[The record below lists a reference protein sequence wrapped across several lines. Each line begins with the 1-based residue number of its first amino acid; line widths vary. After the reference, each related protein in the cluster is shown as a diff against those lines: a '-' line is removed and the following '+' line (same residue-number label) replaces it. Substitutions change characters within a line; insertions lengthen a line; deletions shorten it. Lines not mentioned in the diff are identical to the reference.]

1 MDAPTLKRA
10 ANAVTMGIGGLLW
23 LAAIL
28 FMAQTAQNSEQF
40 SRLHPWIL
48 MINIAGLA
56 VLVGLL
62 ATKLAQLIRDW
73 RGHVIGSRLKAR
85 MVWIFGVLATLP
97 ILLVYFFAVQFLN
110 RGIDSWFNVEIRR
123 SLDDALVLSRSAL
136 EVRMRE
142 HLADSALAAEQLGMS
157 GDAMFGLLE
166 SLRRQVG
173 ALELTVATEAG
184 TIMAVSKGLS
194 ADIVP
199 EDVPGEVL
207 LQLRQGKPFVSLEP
221 QQEGGYLIR
230 TAVSI
235 GRSDV
240 GGRERLVLQG
250 LYPVAE
256 RLGALADTVQAAYQQ
271 FGEKD
276 YLRQPL
282 KASFILTLT
291 VVLLLSLLAAWYGAI
306 FTAQRL
312 VQPIQDLVQGTRA
325 VAQGDLDTKLP
336 LTSHDEMGFLVHSF
350 NDMTKR
356 LRRAR
361 EDQRRAQQAAETER
375 ANLAVILARLS
386 TGVIS
391 LEHDWRVRTVN
402 RAASMILGVDL
413 ETRVGTTFDGSSAEP
428 QALLRQFAEACR
440 QRSAG
445 GADEW
450 REQFTFH
457 AATGRRILMC
467 ACTPLPAEG
476 DEPGGYVLVFDDITV
491 MLRAQRE
498 AAWGEVARRLAHEI
512 KNPLTPIRLSA
523 ERMRHRLL
531 PTMSDPRDAQ
541 MLERATETII
551 QQVEAMKEM
560 VNAFSEYAR
569 APRLEMASVEL
580 NRMVTEV
587 ADLYQAQG
595 AMRGLRL
602 DVVLDPSL
610 GTVVADA
617 GRLRQLLNN
626 LITNAVEA
634 LEGQGQGQGQGQG
647 TISVSTRRALRGE
660 TEVAEIAVEDDG
672 PGFQR
677 EMIGQVFDPYV
688 TTKAKGTGL
697 GLAIVRKI
705 VEEHGGHIEAG
716 NRATGGARVCVDL
729 PLADPATANGRPGT
743 GGTTAQSTTNNDTR
757 GRGTF
762 EPRRERA

>member
-1 MDAPTLKRA
+1 MDASTLRRA
-10 ANAVTMGIGGLLW
+10 ASAATMGLGGLLW

-48 MINIAGLA
+48 AINIAGLV
-56 VLVGLL
+56 VLLGLL
-62 ATKLAQLIRDW
+62 ATKLTQLIRDW

-85 MVWIFGVLATLP
+85 MVWTFGVLATLP

-110 RGIDSWFNVEIRR
+110 RGIDSWFNVEIRK

-142 HLADSALAAEQLGMS
+142 HLADTQLIADEIGLAGASMP
-157 GDAMFGLLE
+157 GLLE
-166 SLRRQVG
+166 SMRRQVG
-173 ALELTVATEAG
+173 AIELTVATESG
-184 TIMAVSKGLS
+184 SVVAVSKGLS
-194 ADIVP
+194 SDIVP

-207 LQLRQGKPFVSLEP
+207 LQVRQGQPFVSLEP

-230 TAVSI
+230 TAVPM
-235 GRSDV
+235 
-240 GGRERLVLQG
+240 GGTPVPGQERLVLQSM
-250 LYPVAE
+250 YPVAE

-276 YLRQPL
+276 YLRRPL

-325 VAQGDLDTKLP
+325 VAQGDLDTRLP

-350 NDMTKR
+350 NDMIKR
-356 LRRAR
+356 LRTAR
-361 EDQRRAQQAAETER
+361 EEQRRAQLAAEAER

-402 RAASMILGVDL
+402 RAASMILGENL
-413 ETRVGTTFDGSSAEP
+413 EARVGAALDAADGDP
-428 QALLRQFAEACR
+428 QSLASQFAEACH
-440 QRSAG
+440 QRFAT
-445 GADEW
+445 GATEW
-450 REQFTFH
+450 REQFTFQTG
-457 AATGRRILMC
+457 AGRRILMC
-467 ACTPLPAEG
+467 ACTPLPVEG
-476 DEPGGYVLVFDDITV
+476 EAPGGYVLVFDDITV
-491 MLRAQRE
+491 MLQAQRE

-523 ERMRHRLL
+523 ERMRQKLM
-531 PTMSDPRDAQ
+531 PAMTDPKDAQ
-541 MLERATETII
+541 MLERATETIV

-569 APRLEMASVEL
+569 APRLELATVAL
-580 NRMVTEV
+580 NKLVIEV
-587 ADLYQAQG
+587 SDLYRAQG
-595 AMRGLRL
+595 AIRGVRL
-602 DVVLDPSL
+602 KVDLDPTID
-610 GTVVADA
+610 TVVADP

-626 LITNAVEA
+626 LLTNAVEA
-634 LEGQGQGQGQGQG
+634 LEGQADGS
-647 TISVSTRRALRGE
+647 IAISTRRIVRGE
-660 TEVAEIAVEDDG
+660 TDVARIIVDDNG

-677 EMIGQVFDPYV
+677 DLIGQVFDPYV

-705 VEEHGGHIEAG
+705 VEEHGGHIEAA
-716 NRATGGARVCVDL
+716 NRAGGGAQVRIDL
-729 PLADPATANGRPGT
+729 PLGEAGAEIA
-743 GGTTAQSTTNNDTR
+743 R
-757 GRGTF
+757 GRGQA
-762 EPRRERA
+762 EQRRERA

>member
-1 MDAPTLKRA
+1 MDAPALKRA
-10 ANAVTMGIGGLLW
+10 ASAVIMGLGGLLW

-48 MINIAGLA
+48 GINIAGLV

-62 ATKLAQLIRDW
+62 ATKLTQLIRDW

-97 ILLVYFFAVQFLN
+97 ILLVYFFAVQFLSQ
-110 RGIDSWFNVEIRR
+110 GIDSWFNVEIRK

-142 HLADSALAAEQLGMS
+142 HLADSELIADEIGVAGSTMP
-157 GDAMFGLLE
+157 GLLE
-166 SLRRQVG
+166 TMRRQVG
-173 ALELTVATEAG
+173 AVELTVATESG
-184 TIMAVSKGLS
+184 RIISVSKGS
-194 ADIVP
+194 SSDIVP

-207 LQLRQGKPFVSLEP
+207 LQVRQGQPFVSLEP

-230 TAVSI
+230 TAVPI
-235 GRSDV
+235 GDAPGLGS
-240 GGRERLVLQG
+240 ERLVLQSI
-250 LYPVAE
+250 YPVAE
-256 RLGALADTVQAAYQQ
+256 RLGALADTVQAAYKQ

-325 VAQGDLDTKLP
+325 VAQGDLDTRLP

-356 LRRAR
+356 LRKAR

-391 LEHDWRVRTVN
+391 LEPDWRVRTAN
-402 RAASMILGVDL
+402 RAAGMILAEDI
-413 ETRVGTTFDGSSAEP
+413 EARVGAPLATVGVEP
-428 QALLRQFAEACR
+428 HSLARQFADAC
-440 QRSAG
+440 QQHFAG
-445 GADEW
+445 GPAEW
-450 REQFTFH
+450 REQFTFQTG
-457 AATGRRILMC
+457 AGRRILMC
-467 ACTPLPAEG
+467 ACTPLPVEG
-476 DEPGGYVLVFDDITV
+476 DAPGGYVLVFDDITA
-491 MLRAQRE
+491 MLQAQRE

-523 ERMRHRLL
+523 ERLRHKLL
-531 PTMSDPRDAQ
+531 PVMADPKDAQ
-541 MLERATETII
+541 MLERATETIV

-569 APRLEMASVEL
+569 APRLEMATVDL

-587 ADLYQAQG
+587 SDLYRAQG
-595 AMRGLRL
+595 AIRGVRFA
-602 DVVLDPSL
+602 VQLDPAIES
-610 GTVVADA
+610 VVADP

-626 LITNAVEA
+626 LLTNAVEA
-634 LEGQGQGQGQGQG
+634 LEGQADGA
-647 TISVSTRRALRGE
+647 IAVSTRRVLRGE
-660 TEVAEIAVEDDG
+660 TEVALVTVEDNG

-677 EMIGQVFDPYV
+677 ELIGQVFDPYV

-705 VEEHGGHIEAG
+705 VEEHGGHIEAD
-716 NRATGGARVCVDL
+716 NRAAGGAQVRIDL
-729 PLADPATANGRPGT
+729 PLRDAVAVV
-743 GGTTAQSTTNNDTR
+743 TAQGR
-757 GRGTF
+757 GRI

>member
-1 MDAPTLKRA
+1 MRRYA
-10 ANAVTMGIGGLLW
+10 ASIVMAVGGLLW

-40 SRLHPWIL
+40 GRLHPWIL
-48 MINIAGLA
+48 MINVAGLV
-56 VLVGLL
+56 VLLALL
-62 ATKLAQLIRDW
+62 ATKLAQLVRDW

-142 HLADSALAAEQLGMS
+142 QLASTELVADELANVGEA
-157 GDAMFGLLE
+157 APGLLE
-166 SLRRQVG
+166 SLRQQVG

-184 TIMAVSKGLS
+184 SLIAVSKGLS
-194 ADIVP
+194 ADLVP
-199 EDVPGEVL
+199 EALPDELL
-207 LQLRQGKPFVSLEP
+207 LQVRQGRPFVSLEP
-221 QQEGGYLIR
+221 QSNGGYLVR
-230 TAVSI
+230 TAVPL
-235 GRSDV
+235 RS
-240 GGRERLVLQG
+240 GIAGTTRLVLQAV
-250 LYPVAE
+250 YPVAE
-256 RLGALADTVQAAYQQ
+256 RLGALADTVQNAYQQ
-271 FGEKD
+271 YGEKD
-276 YLRQPL
+276 YLRGPL

-312 VQPIQDLVQGTRA
+312 VQPIQDLVKGTRA
-325 VAQGDLDTKLP
+325 VAQGDLDTRLP

-361 EDQRRAQQAAETER
+361 EAQRSAQQDAETER

-386 TGVIS
+386 TGVIA
-391 LEHDWRVRTVN
+391 LEPDLRVRTFN
-402 RAASMILGVDL
+402 RAASTILGDDL
-413 ETRVGTTFDGSSAEP
+413 NPRIGQPLDQLGTPDDLLGQFSAACHARLHAGE
-428 QALLRQFAEACR
+428 AEWRGQFAF
-440 QRSAG
+440 QAG
-445 GADEW
+445 S
-450 REQFTFH
+450 
-457 AATGRRILMC
+457 GRRVLMC
-467 ACTPLPAEG
+467 GCTPLPREDG
-476 DEPGGYVLVFDDITV
+476 EPGGFVLVFDDITV
-491 MLRAQRE
+491 MLQAQRE

-523 ERMRHRLL
+523 ERMRHKLR
-531 PTMSDPRDAQ
+531 PSMTDKDAQ
-541 MLERATETII
+541 VLDRGTDTIV

-569 APRLEMASVEL
+569 APRFEMTSVDL
-580 NRMVTEV
+580 NALVREV
-587 ADLYQAQG
+587 ADLYRAQEG
-595 AMRGLRL
+595 RRRMRLTVRE
-602 DVVLDPSL
+602 DPAVA
-610 GTVVADA
+610 TIVADQ
-617 GRLRQLLNN
+617 GRLRQLLHN
-626 LITNAVEA
+626 LLTNAVEA
-634 LEGQGQGQGQGQG
+634 LEGQANGE
-647 TISVSTRRALRGE
+647 IVLATRLARRGSD
-660 TEVAEIAVEDDG
+660 EVAEITIEDNG

-677 EMIGQVFDPYV
+677 ELIAQVFDPYV

-705 VEEHGGHIEAG
+705 IEEHGGHIEAE
-716 NRATGGARVCVDL
+716 NRVEGGARIRIDL
-729 PLADPATANGRPGT
+729 PVAETPRQERAELGERRT
-743 GGTTAQSTTNNDTR
+743 
-757 GRGTF
+757 

>member
-1 MDAPTLKRA
+1 MDAPSLKRA
-10 ANAVTMGIGGLLW
+10 ASAAVMGVGGLLW

-48 MINIAGLA
+48 MINAAGLV

-62 ATKLAQLIRDW
+62 GAKLTQLVRDW

-110 RGIDSWFNVEIRR
+110 RGIDSWFNVEIRK

-136 EVRMRE
+136 ETRMRE
-142 HLADSALAAEQLGMS
+142 HLADTELVAEELATVGGAS
-157 GDAMFGLLE
+157 PGLLE

-173 ALELTVATEAG
+173 AVEIIVATESGAVV
-184 TIMAVSKGLS
+184 AVSTGLS
-194 ADIVP
+194 SEIVP
-199 EDVPGEVL
+199 DEVPSEVL
-207 LQLRQGKPFVSLEP
+207 MQLRQRRPFVSLEP
-221 QQEGGYLIR
+221 QAGGGYLVR
-230 TAVSI
+230 TAVPLGETVP
-235 GRSDV
+235 GRQ
-240 GGRERLVLQG
+240 RLAVQAM
-250 LYPVAE
+250 YPVAQ

-276 YLRQPL
+276 YLRKPL

-312 VQPIQDLVQGTRA
+312 VQPIQDLVKGTRA
-325 VAQGDLDTKLP
+325 VAEGDLDTRLP

-386 TGVIS
+386 TGVVS
-391 LEHDWRVRTVN
+391 LEPDLRVRTAN
-402 RAASMILGVDL
+402 RAASMILGSDL
-413 ETRVGTTFDGSSAEP
+413 EAAVGSRLADLGAEDG
-428 QALLRQFAEACR
+428 LLRQFAE
-440 QRSAG
+440 SARARLAAG
-445 GADEW
+445 DVEW
-450 REQFTFH
+450 REQFTFQ
-457 AATGRRILMC
+457 AGMGRRVIMC
-467 ACTPLPAEG
+467 ACTPLPSEG
-476 DEPGGYVLVFDDITV
+476 DAPGGFVLVFDDITV
-491 MLRAQRE
+491 MLQAQRE

-523 ERMRHRLL
+523 ERMRHKLL
-531 PTMSDPRDAQ
+531 PSMGEKDAQ
-541 MLERATETII
+541 ILDRGTETIV
-551 QQVEAMKEM
+551 QQDEAMKEM

-569 APRLEMASVEL
+569 APRFEMASL
-580 NRMVTEV
+580 NLNNLVTEV
-587 ADLYQAQG
+587 TDLYRAQVVG
-595 AMRGLRL
+595 RGVHLN
-602 DVVLDPSL
+602 VSLDPGLTS
-610 GTVVADA
+610 VVADQ
-617 GRLRQLLNN
+617 GRLRQLLHN
-626 LITNAVEA
+626 LLINAVEA
-634 LEGQGQGQGQGQG
+634 LEGQPGG
-647 TISVSTRRALRGE
+647 
-660 TEVAEIAVEDDG
+660 EIAVTTRLGQRDGDEIAEIEVEDNG

-677 EMIGQVFDPYV
+677 ELIGQIFDPYV

-705 VEEHGGHIEAG
+705 VEEHGGHIEAD
-716 NRATGGARVCVDL
+716 NRAVGGARVRIDL
-729 PLADPATANGRPGT
+729 PLSATTKGQAAPREPRRP
-743 GGTTAQSTTNNDTR
+743 
-757 GRGTF
+757 

>member
-10 ANAVTMGIGGLLW
+10 ANAAVMGVGGLLW

-48 MINIAGLA
+48 AINIAGLV

-62 ATKLAQLIRDW
+62 AVKVTQLVRDW

-142 HLADSALAAEQLGMS
+142 HLAATEVMADEISANG
-157 GDAMFGLLE
+157 GPTPGLLE

-173 ALELTVATEAG
+173 ALELTVASESGAV
-184 TIMAVSKGLS
+184 IAVSKGLS
-194 ADIVP
+194 SDVVP
-199 EDVPGEVL
+199 ELVPDEVL
-207 LQLRQGKPFVSLEP
+207 LQIKQGRPFVSLEP
-221 QQEGGYLIR
+221 QIEGGYLIR
-230 TAVSI
+230 TAVSL
-235 GRSDV
+235 GPGMPGQD
-240 GGRERLVLQG
+240 RLVLQAV
-250 LYPVAE
+250 YQVAE
-256 RLGALADTVQAAYQQ
+256 RLGALADTVQAAYKQ

-276 YLRQPL
+276 YLRKPL

-312 VQPIQDLVQGTRA
+312 VQPIQDLVKGTRA
-325 VAQGDLDTKLP
+325 VAQGDLDMRLP

-361 EDQRRAQQAAETER
+361 EDQRRARQDAETER
-375 ANLAVILARLS
+375 AKLAIVLARLS

-391 LEHDWRVRTVN
+391 LEPDLSVRTAN
-402 RAASMILGVDL
+402 RAASMILGEDL
-413 ETRVGTTFDGSSAEP
+413 ESRVGTAFAALGAQSSLA
-428 QALLRQFAEACR
+428 RQFADACR
-440 QRSAG
+440 THLG
-445 GADEW
+445 TGETEW
-450 REQFTFH
+450 REQFVLQ
-457 AATGRRILMC
+457 ANSVRRILMC
-467 ACTPLPAEG
+467 ACTSLPGEVDAL
-476 DEPGGYVLVFDDITV
+476 GGYVLVFDDITV
-491 MLRAQRE
+491 MLQAQRE

-523 ERMRHRLL
+523 ERMRHKLL
-531 PTMSDPRDAQ
+531 PSITNEKDAQ
-541 MLERATETII
+541 LLERATETIV

-560 VNAFSEYAR
+560 VDAFSEYAR
-569 APRLEMASVEL
+569 APRLEMAAVDL
-580 NRMVTEV
+580 NRVVTEV
-587 ADLYQAQG
+587 TDLYRAQD
-595 AMRGLRL
+595 ADRRVRL
-602 DVVLDPSL
+602 GVNLDTSL
-610 GTVVADA
+610 GTVVADPV
-617 GRLRQLLNN
+617 RIRQLLHN
-626 LITNAVEA
+626 LLTNAVEA
-634 LEGQGQGQGQGQG
+634 LENQPG
-647 TISVSTRRALRGE
+647 
-660 TEVAEIAVEDDG
+660 AEIAIATRLALRDGEEAAEITVTDNG

-677 EMIGQVFDPYV
+677 ELIGQVFDPYV

-705 VEEHGGHIEAG
+705 VEEHGGHIEAD
-716 NRATGGARVCVDL
+716 NRAEGGARIRIVL
-729 PLADPATANGRPGT
+729 PMTATK
-743 GGTTAQSTTNNDTR
+743 TAGARHDVR
-757 GRGTF
+757 KF
-762 EPRRERA
+762 EVRRERA

>member
-1 MDAPTLKRA
+1 MDTPTLKRA
-10 ANAVTMGIGGLLW
+10 ANAAVMGVGGLLW

-48 MINIAGLA
+48 MINIAGLV

-62 ATKLAQLIRDW
+62 AVKLTQLIRDW

-142 HLADSALAAEQLGMS
+142 HLQATEVMADEIVENGGPSPDQ
-157 GDAMFGLLE
+157 LE

-173 ALELTVATEAG
+173 AFELTVSTESG
-184 TIMAVSKGLS
+184 SIISVSKGLS
-194 ADIVP
+194 SEVVP
-199 EDVPGEVL
+199 DEVPDEVL
-207 LQLRQGKPFVSLEP
+207 LQVRQGRPFVSLEP
-221 QQEGGYLIR
+221 QSSGGYLIR
-230 TAVSI
+230 TGVSL
-235 GRSDV
+235 GPAMPGQD
-240 GGRERLVLQG
+240 RLVLQAV
-250 LYPVAE
+250 YPVAE
-256 RLGALADTVQAAYQQ
+256 RLSALADTVQAAYQQ

-276 YLRQPL
+276 YLRKPL

-312 VQPIQDLVQGTRA
+312 VQPIQDLVKGTRA
-325 VAQGDLDTKLP
+325 VAQGDLDTRLP
-336 LTSHDEMGFLVHSF
+336 LTSHDKMGFLVHSF

-356 LRRAR
+356 LRKAR
-361 EDQRRAQQAAETER
+361 EDQRVAQADAENER
-375 ANLAVILARLS
+375 AKLAIVLARLS
-386 TGVIS
+386 TGVVS
-391 LEHDWRVRTVN
+391 LEADQRVRTAN
-402 RAASMILGVDL
+402 RAAGMILGEDL
-413 ETRVGTTFDGSSAEP
+413 ESRVGAGFAELGVQSSLA
-428 QALLRQFAEACR
+428 RQFSEACR
-440 QRSAG
+440 SHLDAG
-445 GADEW
+445 EAEW
-450 REQFTFH
+450 REQMVLQ
-457 AATGRRILMC
+457 APTGRRILMV
-467 ACTPLPAEG
+467 ACTPLPGEG
-476 DEPGGYVLVFDDITV
+476 DAPGGQVLVFDDITV
-491 MLRAQRE
+491 MLQAQRE

-523 ERMRHRLL
+523 ERMRHKLL
-531 PTMSDPRDAQ
+531 PSIKDEKDAQ
-541 MLERATETII
+541 MLERATETIV

-569 APRLEMASVEL
+569 APRLEMAPVEL
-580 NRMVTEV
+580 NHLVQEVT
-587 ADLYQAQG
+587 DLYRAQDPE
-595 AMRGLRL
+595 RRVRL
-602 DVVLDPSL
+602 QLELDPAL
-610 GTVVADA
+610 GRVAADP
-617 GRLRQLLNN
+617 GRLRQLLHN
-626 LITNAVEA
+626 LLTNAVEA
-634 LEGQGQGQGQGQG
+634 LEGQSGGE
-647 TISVSTRRALRGE
+647 VVVATRLVERSGDAAAEL
-660 TEVAEIAVEDDG
+660 TVADNG

-677 EMIGQVFDPYV
+677 ELVGQVFDPYV

-705 VEEHGGHIEAG
+705 VEEHGGSIEAD
-716 NRATGGARVCVDL
+716 NRAEGGARIRIVL
-729 PLADPATANGRPGT
+729 PMNDRKAASARADVRK
-743 GGTTAQSTTNNDTR
+743 
-757 GRGTF
+757 F